1 MLTGSEGRERHGRAK
16 RGKLN
21 SMPSQ
26 SGYCNQCK
34 KLSPAH
40 YEERGNAVLLVKN
53 CPDCG
58 PTETIVSTDP
68 AIWHAKRQIDRLKS
82 DGGCALDCKTCGHS
96 HHPCVI
102 FMDLTNRC
110 NQDCPICI
118 ANIAGMGFKF
128 EPPYEYFEQ
137 LLQYLAAMTPKP
149 SVKLFG
155 GEPTLHKDLFQIVT
169 RARGLGLSTSI
180 VTNGVRLADEA
191 YCQELLATGVKIVFS
206 FDGRDPKVYQTL
218 RGDAGVYEVKLKAL
232 ENIRKHRRSKVTIM
246 CVLARGVN
254 DHLIADLL
262 QFCHERS
269 DFINACDFIPL
280 SRTWVPGTVAADGA
294 DITAME
300 DVEKDV
306 AAAMPDG
313 KLEFLPAGLTPFK
326 TISKYLPI
334 PRLTF
339 AGAHPNCESIAFLIS
354 NGKEYVP
361 VSDYLKGRSLYEVLE
376 EVDRAGRETRPADG
390 ADRERD
396 RRAAG
401 PGALHRARAQPEGT
415 RRRGPR
421 ERRHAGDLRR
431 PCCVEDAQDRARRLS
446 RPQAQGHGPRQ
457 HAASEGPAHRDP
469 ALRGAAHDGQQPPAA
484 VPGGLRVLGPG
495 HRRAAHD
502 AGLLMAALQ
511 ERHHAEDHG
520 TLPAGAGSTGRTG
533 PACRQG

>member
-1 MLTGSEGRERHGRAK
+1 
-16 RGKLN
+16 
-21 SMPSQ
+21 MPSQ
-26 SGYCNQCK
+26 FGYCNQCK
-34 KLSPAH
+34 KLSPAR
-40 YEERGNAVLLVKN
+40 YEERGNTVLLVKN
-53 CPDCG
+53 CANCG
-58 PTETIVSTDP
+58 PTETIVSTDT

-169 RARGLGLSTSI
+169 RARGMGLSTSI

-191 YCQELLATGVKIVFS
+191 YCKDLLATGVKIVFS
-206 FDGRDPKVYQTL
+206 FDGRDPKVYETL
-218 RGDAGVYEVKLKAL
+218 RGDAGVYDVKLKAL

-246 CVLARGVN
+246 CVVARGLN
-254 DHLIADLL
+254 DHLIGDLL

-306 AAAMPDG
+306 AAAMPGG

-376 EVDRAGRETRPADG
+376 KWIARDEALGRRMERTEKGIAGRLGLARFIG
-390 ADRERD
+390 
-396 RRAAG
+396 RARSLKELA
-401 PGALHRARAQPEGT
+401 GALRESADTRAIFGN
-415 RRRGPR
+415 
-421 ERRHAGDLRR
+421 
-431 PCCVEDAQDRARRLS
+431 
-446 RPQAQGHGPRQ
+446 
-457 HAASEGPAHRDP
+457 HAAWKTLKIALGIFIGRKPKVVVRANTRLQKVLRIAILPFEEPRTMDSSHLQRCPAGFAYLDP
-469 ALRGAAHDGQQPPAA
+469 ATGEPRTMPVCAWPLYKNDIMRKIMERYPPAREEPA
-484 VPGGLRVLGPG
+484 APGRPVAKDSGLHV
-495 HRRAAHD
+495 RA
-502 AGLLMAALQ
+502 
-511 ERHHAEDHG
+511 
-520 TLPAGAGSTGRTG
+520 
-533 PACRQG
+533 